1 MDDVVI
7 QALGVIVP
15 GGGIGVVPLLVN
27 LRTITTH
34 KLRVMKYCFKVGLY
48 KQGLLHDLS
57 KYAPVEFIPGIRYYQ
72 GTRSPN
78 EMERLIVSAALSA
91 VLDRFVLNRAPQLAV
106 E

>member
-1 MDDVVI
+1 MS
-7 QALGVIVP
+7 
-15 GGGIGVVPLLVN
+15 N
-27 LRTITTH
+27 LWGHFRTITTH

-78 EMERLIVSAALSA
+78 EMERLEKGYSAAWLHHKPRNSTI
-91 VLDRFVLNRAPQLAV
+91 
-106 E
+106 